1 MLVYRQGGVAR
12 ARVSDMAD
20 LPRFPATVLA
30 EGALLGLLLPIWQVV
45 IALFV
50 LFAVVVSVRRLAR
63 RGPSRMTTA
72 LLVTAAA
79 IAGLAVIGV
88 LLQGT

>member
-1 MLVYRQGGVAR
+1 M
-12 ARVSDMAD
+12 
-20 LPRFPATVLA
+20 LA
-30 EGALLGLLLPIWQVV
+30 EDALLGLLLPIWQLV
-45 IALFV
+45 IAVFV
-50 LFAVVVSVRRLAR
+50 LFAVVASVRRLAR

-88 LLQGT
+88 LLQET

>member
-1 MLVYRQGGVAR
+1 
-12 ARVSDMAD
+12 MAD
-20 LPRFPATVLA
+20 LPRSPATVLA
-30 EGALLGLLLPIWQVV
+30 EDALLGLLLPFWQVV
-45 IALFV
+45 IGLFV
-50 LFAVVVSVRRLAR
+50 LFALVASVRMLAR

-88 LLQGT
+88 LLQQP

>member
-1 MLVYRQGGVAR
+1 
-12 ARVSDMAD
+12 MAD
-20 LPRFPATVLA
+20 LPRSPATVLA
-30 EGALLGLLLPIWQVV
+30 EDALLGLLLPFWQVV

-50 LFAVVVSVRRLAR
+50 LFALVASVRTLAR

-79 IAGLAVIGV
+79 IAGLAMIGV
-88 LLQGT
+88 LLE